1 MGPALVVMAAGLASR
16 FGRPKQLVPVGPAGE
31 ALMDY
36 TILDALRAGFGRVVM
51 ITRPELE
58 GDLRAHLA
66 GVLGTAVPVAWAMQ
80 RLDDLPP
87 GFSAPAE
94 RVKPWGTA
102 HALLAA
108 RHTVTAPFAVCNAD
122 DYYGPGG
129 FHLLAEHLGRART
142 HPPTH
147 ALTGY
152 RLNRTLSPHG
162 GVARAVAT
170 ADSHGELEQLVEV
183 LDLRA
188 DSGTGAISG
197 RSVGGKPLTF
207 RGDELVSMNLWGF
220 DLAIF
225 AALEAQLAAFLSAD
239 RQPMDAELRLSEAVG
254 EQVASGQARVR
265 LLAAPDRWFGMTYAD
280 DLPTAR
286 EAIGAE
292 IRAGVYP
299 GDLRETFRT
308 EGRRDGGTE
317 N

>member
-1 MGPALVVMAAGLASR
+1 
-16 FGRPKQLVPVGPAGE
+16 
-31 ALMDY
+31 
-36 TILDALRAGFGRVVM
+36 
-51 ITRPELE
+51 
-58 GDLRAHLA
+58 
-66 GVLGTAVPVAWAMQ
+66 VAWVTQ
-80 RLDDLPP
+80 RLDDLPA

-108 RHTVTAPFAVCNAD
+108 RRTVTAPFAVCNAD

-129 FHLLAEHLGRART
+129 FHLLAEHLGRAGT

-152 RLNRTLSPHG
+152 RLDRTLSPHG

-170 ADSHGELEQLVEV
+170 TDAEGNLEQLVEV

-188 DSGTGAISG
+188 DSGTSAISG

-239 RQPMDAELRLSEAVG
+239 RLPMDAELRLSEAVG

-280 DLPTAR
+280 DLPAAC
-286 EAIGAE
+286 EAIAAQIELGK
-292 IRAGVYP
+292 YP
-299 GDLRETFRT
+299 ADLREAFR
-308 EGRRDGGTE
+308 GLGQ
-317 N
+317 